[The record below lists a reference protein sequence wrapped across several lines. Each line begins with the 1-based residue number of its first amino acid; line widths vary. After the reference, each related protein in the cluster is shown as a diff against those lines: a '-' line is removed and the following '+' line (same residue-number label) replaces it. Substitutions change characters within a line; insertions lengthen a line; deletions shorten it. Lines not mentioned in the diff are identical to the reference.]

1 MELSRQFTPALKILR
16 RAKLRRRTVALAHLR
31 RCDYDSE
38 KIGVSAS
45 PDAGR
50 QSREEALELGNTF
63 ILSVDGALDAVP
75 GQGQIQAGYLRGL
88 KSVVRRLG
96 GDPRSLLERH
106 GVDPVAFDDPDH
118 HLDCTTA
125 VELVENCSRDLQDG
139 LFGLHLAEQQGPD
152 VFGCATTLARSAPT
166 LREALQSFVEF
177 VPVSASPECEM
188 ELVTGREVAE
198 LRWRTHLCE
207 GEQVNYQG
215 LLLMMKTLQM
225 LAGRPA
231 PAHYA
236 SLTFGVGRSDIQ
248 PLQEKVACRVHA
260 RAEANAVAFPVD
272 LLDRPVPTANRML
285 FSLLSGYLGQLRAAA
300 RSGFVEQVEAYV
312 RGALASGHCSVDG
325 CAERLGTSA
334 RTLQK
339 RLARID
345 VKFSDVVQNQRINLA
360 RQALLRTD
368 TSLNDI
374 AFRLGYSEQTSFG
387 RAFKRST
394 GMTPQAF
401 RSAETRKARTA

>member
-1 MELSRQFTPALKILR
+1 
-16 RAKLRRRTVALAHLR
+16 
-31 RCDYDSE
+31 
-38 KIGVSAS
+38 
-45 PDAGR
+45 
-50 QSREEALELGNTF
+50 
-63 ILSVDGALDAVP
+63 VDGALEAVP

-88 KSVVRRLG
+88 KRVVRARG
-96 GDPRSLLERH
+96 GDPRGVLERH
-106 GVDPVAFDDPDH
+106 GIDPVAFEDPDH
-118 HLDCTTA
+118 HLDCTAA
-125 VELVENCSRDLQDG
+125 VELIESCSRDLQDS
-139 LFGLHLAEQQGPD
+139 LFGLHLAEQQDPD

-166 LREALQSFVEF
+166 LREALRSFVEY

-188 ELVTGREVAE
+188 ELVTGRDVAE

-225 LAGRPA
+225 LAGDALRP
-231 PAHYA
+231 HYA
-236 SLTFGVGRSDIQ
+236 SLTFGVGRSDVQ
-248 PLQEKVACRVHA
+248 PLQERIGCRVHM
-260 RAEANAVAFPVD
+260 RADANAVAFPID
-272 LLDRPVPTANRML
+272 LLDRPVPTSNRML
-285 FSLLSGYLGQLRAAA
+285 FSLLGGYLGQLRAAA

-325 CAERLGTSA
+325 CADHLGTSA

-345 VKFSDVVQNQRINLA
+345 VKFSDLMQNERIKLA
-360 RQALLRTD
+360 KQALLRTD
-368 TSLNDI
+368 TSLNEI

-394 GMTPQAF
+394 GLTPQAF
-401 RSAETRKARTA
+401 RSAESRRTPRPGA